1 VHPHLYAWG
10 SLLEI
15 ADRRYDQTG
24 HHRGVRPDVD
34 SAAEALGHGVDV
46 FDDLSQDLSET
57 TTVRRET
64 LAGSRQPQWSLASA
78 VEPVNQDKTGL
89 IEPSEVLRDAGRRQ
103 MELTG
108 GGADPAGRGHRLQD
122 QQPVWG
128 EVHAV
133 RLYARGSK
141 SYFSLLTLAGRIGA
155 MDLIDLIGFAGAIFV
170 LAAFAL
176 SNTRSVRVTPKPWR

>member
-1 VHPHLYAWG
+1 MLKSRTGGAVNQVLVLDKKHIEVPAAQSGQRHGLAGLVHPHLYAWG

-89 IEPSEVLRDAGRRQ
+89 AFEPSEVLRDSGRRQ
-103 MELTG
+103 VELTG
-108 GGADPAGRGHRLQD
+108 GSADAAGGGNCPQD
-122 QQPVWG
+122 QQPI
-128 EVHAV
+128 
-133 RLYARGSK
+133 R
-141 SYFSLLTLAGRIGA
+141 
-155 MDLIDLIGFAGAIFV
+155 
-170 LAAFAL
+170 
-176 SNTRSVRVTPKPWR
+176 